1 MAVSGKQKQEAGRV
15 YNEMTSSLDILKLQ
29 PYHLME
35 SELYTMRSI
44 ACSIKPERNRNQRGV
59 LQKSSLMKTGRLKTS
74 GVLFMLSGVVWFLAA
89 ALGKQSVFVGVGVAY
104 LCVGACF
111 IARSRK
117 SITS

>member
-1 MAVSGKQKQEAGRV
+1 MQKQEAGRV
-15 YNEMTSSLDILKLQ
+15 CNEMTSSLDILKLHL
-29 PYHLME
+29 YHCME

-44 ACSIKPERNRNQRGV
+44 ACLIKPGRNRNQRGA
-59 LQKSSLMKTGRLKTS
+59 LMKSSLMKTGRFKMS
-74 GVLFMLSGVVWFLAA
+74 GMLFMLSGVVWFLAA

-111 IARSRK
+111 IARSKK